1 MGFVYPNPLDN
12 GKWGQAL
19 KKFVVKFKGKEHLAV
34 NYGSNEYKGRV
45 FNEKPLDNLELA
57 YAISVHKAQGSD
69 FDIVYMVLPKKKSMT
84 LSMELLYTAVTRAQC
99 KLVLFIEDDIS
110 TLQSLTKIERSAVR
124 RINSS
129 VFKFEPL
136 PQELSY
142 LPGWY
147 EEYKVIATLEEYFV
161 RSKSEALIANA
172 LHSADMD
179 YSYEKPLFAPD
190 GSMYLPD
197 FTITF
202 QGEDYYWEHLG
213 LLDQTKYA
221 AKWEKK
227 KQWYERNFAGKLITS
242 IEGNDLSVQIK
253 GNCAKYFNTY
263 I

>member
-1 MGFVYPNPLDN
+1 
-12 GKWGQAL
+12 
-19 KKFVVKFKGKEHLAV
+19 
-34 NYGSNEYKGRV
+34 
-45 FNEKPLDNLELA
+45 
-57 YAISVHKAQGSD
+57 
-69 FDIVYMVLPKKKSMT
+69 
-84 LSMELLYTAVTRAQC
+84 MELLYTAVTRAQC
-99 KLVLFIEDDIS
+99 KLVLLIQDDIS

-172 LHSADMD
+172 LYATDLD
-179 YSYEKPLFAPD
+179 YSYEKPLFASD

-197 FTITF
+197 FTVTY

-213 LLDQTKYA
+213 MLDQTKYA
-221 AKWEKK
+221 ANWAEK
-227 KQWYERNFAGKLITS
+227 KQWYERNFAGRLIIS
-242 IEGNDLSVQIK
+242 IEGNDLSLQIK
-253 GNCAKYFNTY
+253 ENCAKYFSTY